1 MDTEKARERLKKKKG
16 MQAAANPPER
26 TPAYIEAREELG
38 WYGTPKNKGIMY
50 ASDKKYREIR
60 RKAKDVAGVLKEKFY
75 DPYMSVFGGKE

>member
-26 TPAYIEAREELG
+26 TPAHTKAREELG
-38 WYGTPKNKGIMY
+38 WYGTPESKG
-50 ASDKKYREIR
+50 ALSDADTKYRELRRRGKDIIR
-60 RKAKDVAGVLKEKFY
+60 VLKEKFY